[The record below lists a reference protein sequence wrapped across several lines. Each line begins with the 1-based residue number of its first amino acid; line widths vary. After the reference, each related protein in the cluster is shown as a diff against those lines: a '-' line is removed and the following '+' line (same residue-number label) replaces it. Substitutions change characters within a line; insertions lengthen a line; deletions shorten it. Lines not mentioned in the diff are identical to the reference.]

1 MGRAPVGT
9 QVNLEV
15 DVIAK
20 YVERLL
26 QTGQL
31 TMRSPAQQAAAIT
44 DGPRWFILNATWLP
58 GGPFRQQGSKMT
70 RLDSVERAVADIA
83 AGKAVVVIDD
93 EERENEGDLI
103 FAAEKA
109 TPELVAFMVRYTSGY
124 LCVPLDGAICDRL
137 GLLPMYAV
145 NQDKHG
151 TAYTV
156 TVDARMV
163 WEPGF
168 RLPTGRPRCAYWPIP
183 ASIAE
188 DFTRPGHVVPL
199 RAKDGGVLRRPGHT
213 EAAVDLARMA
223 GLQPAGAICEIVS
236 QKDEGSMAQ
245 TDELRVFADEHG
257 LAMITIADLIEWR
270 RKHEKHIERIA
281 EARIPTRHG
290 EFRAIGY
297 SSIYEDVE
305 HVALVRGEIA
315 GPNADGDDVLVRVHS
330 ECLTGDVFGSRRC
343 DCGPQL
349 DAAMAMVAREGRGV
363 VLYMRGHEGR
373 GIGLMHKLQAYQLQ
387 DAGED
392 TVDANLKLGL
402 PADARDYGIG
412 AQILVD
418 LGVRSMRLLTNNPAK
433 RVGLDGYGLHIIER
447 VPLAGTRQRGEH
459 PLPDDQTRQDG
470 SRPGRAGRFSR
481 IRASARRIRRCS
493 VTGGAS

>member
-1 MGRAPVGT
+1 M
-9 QVNLEV
+9 
-15 DVIAK
+15 K
-20 YVERLL
+20 
-26 QTGQL
+26 
-31 TMRSPAQQAAAIT
+31 
-44 DGPRWFILNATWLP
+44 
-58 GGPFRQQGSKMT
+58 
-70 RLDSVERAVADIA
+70 RLDTVERAVADIA

-93 EERENEGDLI
+93 EDRENEGDLI

-109 TPELVAFMVRYTSGY
+109 TPELVEFMVRYTSGY
-124 LCVPLDGAICDRL
+124 LCVPLDGAICDKL

-156 TVDARMV
+156 TVDATNRVGTGISASDRATPMHLLA
-163 WEPGF
+163 EPSG
-168 RLPTGRPRCAYWPIP
+168 
-183 ASIAE
+183 SAE
-188 DFTRPGHVVPL
+188 DCTRPGHVVPL

-213 EAAVDLARMA
+213 EAAVDLARLA

-236 QKDEGSMAQ
+236 QKDEGAMAQ
-245 TDELRVFADEHG
+245 TDEHG
-257 LAMITIADLIEWR
+257 LALISIADLIEWR

-290 EFRAIGY
+290 EFRAVGY
-297 SSIYEDVE
+297 TSIYDEVE

-315 GPNADGDDVLVRVHS
+315 GPHGDGHDVLVRVHS

-387 DAGED
+387 DAGDD
-392 TVDANLKLGL
+392 TVDA
-402 PADARDYGIG
+402 
-412 AQILVD
+412 
-418 LGVRSMRLLTNNPAK
+418 
-433 RVGLDGYGLHIIER
+433 
-447 VPLAGTRQRGEH
+447 
-459 PLPDDQTRQDG
+459 
-470 SRPGRAGRFSR
+470 
-481 IRASARRIRRCS
+481 
-493 VTGGAS
+493 